1 MPFGQVMEETR
12 RAAKEFAA
20 ASLKLGRSALD
31 EAKKAG
37 RDVPGTVRKV
47 VRQVEE
53 ELDHVKH
60 EVERV
65 LDGKE

>member
-1 MPFGQVMEETR
+1 MPFGQVVEETR
-12 RAAKEFAA
+12 RAAKELAA

-37 RDVPGTVRKV
+37 RDMPGTVRKV

-53 ELDHVKH
+53 ELDHAKH
-60 EVERV
+60 EIERA
-65 LDGKE
+65 LDGKD